1 MALQPLAEI
10 TEARDVCSAQGR
22 PRTWEK
28 PRLSYVGHV
37 ADILQNEG
45 GQAKLSPST
54 SDPGD
59 PRKPPG
65 QG

>member
-1 MALQPLAEI
+1 MALQPSSES
-10 TEARDVCSAQGR
+10 TEEREVCSTQAR
-22 PRTWEK
+22 AKRWEK

-45 GQAKLSPST
+45 GTGKLSPST
-54 SDPGD
+54 ADPGD

>member
-1 MALQPLAEI
+1 MARQTMSES
-10 TEARDVCSAQGR
+10 TEERDVRSTQALA
-22 PRTWEK
+22 RTWEK

-37 ADILQNEG
+37 ADILQNAG
-45 GQAKLSPST
+45 SQGKLSPST
-54 SDPGD
+54 ADPGD